1 MRMKKNR
8 KVGYITKQEG
18 GEIPALP
25 EEGLEEMAMEVEG
38 EEGEQQL
45 PSQAGLIADPNGV
58 LPQDGGEESVADDI
72 PMTADEG
79 DFILPYE
86 TVLLVGLKQ
95 LNRYAREAVKL
106 ADSSDVDLTG
116 TNIDPTDDVLIKIS
130 NYEYRIPKQL
140 VPFFG
145 GGKKYLDKIQAQGLA
160 LRKRLEEEG
169 VPELAE
175 EGAEENLGMPP
186 EELPPELPQEAPPE
200 LPMEDAGMGGI
211 SMEGGAMPP
220 QSAPPPPPSS
230 PPPPTMMPMQKGGF
244 VLSKDEDAR
253 ILEADES
260 PSTMEQVRLR
270 AQQPAMVTPDGK
282 KVQQGFS
289 APAGYV
295 NGGEVMQGL
304 GFTERDITPENVG
317 ILLQNANDAVNIL
330 QGYDAAFKDKFKTDE
345 KSRMELAKKSQQ
357 YANGREVKKKD
368 LAHLY

>member
-18 GEIPALP
+18 GEIPVLP
-25 EEGLEEMAMEVEG
+25 EEGLEEMAMGEG
-38 EEGEQQL
+38 EEAQQPL
-45 PSQAGLIADPNGV
+45 QAGLIADPNAV
-58 LPQDGGEESVADDI
+58 PPQDGGEESVADDI
-72 PMTADEG
+72 PKEAQEG
-79 DFILPYE
+79 DYILPYE
-86 TVLLVGLKQ
+86 TVILLGLKQ
-95 LNRYAREAVKL
+95 LNRYAREAIDL
-106 ADSSDVDLTG
+106 AMKNDVDLGG
-116 TNIDPTDDVLIKIS
+116 TDLDPTDKVPIKIS
-130 NYEYRIPKQL
+130 NYEYVIPAQL

-145 GGKKYLDKIQAQGLA
+145 GGKKYLDKIRDEGLE
-160 LRKRLEEEG
+160 LRERLQQEEG
-169 VPELAE
+169 QQQQQQGEQAPPQL
-175 EGAEENLGMPP
+175 P
-186 EELPPELPQEAPPE
+186 EETPPA
-200 LPMEDAGMGGI
+200 LPMEGGEGMI
-211 SMEGGAMPP
+211 APPSQPP
-220 QSAPPPPPSS
+220 QSA

-282 KVQQGFS
+282 KVQQGFT

-357 YANGREVKKKD
+357 YANGREVKKKN

>member
-1 MRMKKNR
+1 MKKNR

-18 GEIPALP
+18 GEIPVLP
-25 EEGLEEMAMEVEG
+25 EEGLEEMAMGEG
-38 EEGEQQL
+38 EEEQQPL
-45 PSQAGLIADPNGV
+45 QAGLIADPNAV
-58 LPQDGGEESVADDI
+58 PPQDGGEESVADDI
-72 PMTADEG
+72 PKEAQEG
-79 DFILPYE
+79 DYILPYE
-86 TVLLVGLKQ
+86 TVILLGLKQ
-95 LNRYAREAVKL
+95 LNRYAREAIDL
-106 ADSSDVDLTG
+106 AMKNDVDLGG
-116 TNIDPTDDVLIKIS
+116 TDLDPTDKVPIKIS
-130 NYEYRIPKQL
+130 NYEYAIPAQL

-145 GGKKYLDKIQAQGLA
+145 GGKKYLDKIRDEGLE
-160 LRKRLEEEG
+160 LRERLQQEEG
-169 VPELAE
+169 QQQQQQQGEQAPPQL
-175 EGAEENLGMPP
+175 P
-186 EELPPELPQEAPPE
+186 EETPPA
-200 LPMEDAGMGGI
+200 LPMEGGEGMI
-211 SMEGGAMPP
+211 APPSQPP
-220 QSAPPPPPSS
+220 QSA

-282 KVQQGFS
+282 KVQQGFT

-357 YANGREVKKKD
+357 NKGFAV
-368 LAHLY
+368 

>member
-18 GEIPALP
+18 GEIPVLP
-25 EEGLEEMAMEVEG
+25 EEGLEEMAMGEG
-38 EEGEQQL
+38 EEAQQPL
-45 PSQAGLIADPNGV
+45 QAGLIADPNAV
-58 LPQDGGEESVADDI
+58 PPQDGGEESVADDI
-72 PMTADEG
+72 PKEAQEG
-79 DFILPYE
+79 DYILPYE
-86 TVLLVGLKQ
+86 TVILLGLKQ
-95 LNRYAREAVKL
+95 LNRYAREAIDL
-106 ADSSDVDLTG
+106 AMKNDVDLGG
-116 TNIDPTDDVLIKIS
+116 TDLDPTDKVPIKIS
-130 NYEYRIPKQL
+130 NYEYVIPKQL

-145 GGKKYLDKIQAQGLA
+145 GGKKYLDKIRDEGLE
-160 LRKRLEEEG
+160 LRERLQQEEG
-169 VPELAE
+169 QQQQQQGEQAPPQL
-175 EGAEENLGMPP
+175 P
-186 EELPPELPQEAPPE
+186 EETPPT
-200 LPMEDAGMGGI
+200 LPMEGGEGMI
-211 SMEGGAMPP
+211 APPSQPP
-220 QSAPPPPPSS
+220 QSA

-282 KVQQGFS
+282 KVQQGFT

-357 YANGREVKKKD
+357 YANGREVKKKN